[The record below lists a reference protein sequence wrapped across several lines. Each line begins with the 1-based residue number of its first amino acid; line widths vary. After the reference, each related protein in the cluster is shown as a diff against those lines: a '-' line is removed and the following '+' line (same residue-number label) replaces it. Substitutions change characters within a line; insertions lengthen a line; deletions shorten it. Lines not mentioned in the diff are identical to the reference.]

1 MSSDNNTLEAEY
13 LALIEEANRDSEEAS
28 REEDCKAKRRAHL
41 FHFHGQLICDFKCEL
56 PKDNKH
62 TTA

>member
-1 MSSDNNTLEAEY
+1 MSSDQRTLAAEY

-28 REEDCKAKRRAHL
+28 REQDGRAKRRAEL
-41 FHFHGQLICDFKCEL
+41 FHFHEQRICEYKGEL

>member
-1 MSSDNNTLEAEY
+1 MSSDQKTLEAEY

-28 REEDCKAKRRAHL
+28 REEDGRVKRRAEL
-41 FHFHGQLICDFKCEL
+41 FHFHEQRIFDFKCEL